1 MRTDGRTHE
10 ETDMMK
16 IIFAFRNDV
25 NASKIRCRELIGNIR
40 QMVPDY
46 TALYPRR
53 QRSCPPSREPQIS
66 HFPHVFT

>member
-1 MRTDGRTHE
+1 MWSDGRTPGQ
-10 ETDMMK
+10 TDMMK

-40 QMVPDY
+40 QIVPDY

-53 QRSCPPSREPQIS
+53 QRSCPPSRELKIS
-66 HFPHVFT
+66 HFPHVFP